1 MVNEISENKHAEIV
15 NDHTRNGVIFRAMV
29 FNAMQV
35 DACRLMWLGK
45 TISMMLLARH
55 ADACKRC

>member
-1 MVNEISENKHAEIV
+1 MVNEISENKHAEAV
-15 NDHTRNGVIFRAMV
+15 GDRTRNGVIFRAMV
-29 FNAMQV
+29 FNVMQV

-55 ADACKRC
+55 ADTYQRC